1 MDRYD
6 EDIFEAVAEIVAAT
20 MEEAEVDVSA
30 EGGKQVA
37 EYFLAIYKA
46 LEKGEVSK
54 PANGKFEIYE
64 DGAGEFRFRLKA
76 GNGEVIAVSE
86 GYKTKSA
93 CLKGI
98 ESVRR
103 NAQAPTVEK

>member
-6 EDIFEAVAEIVAAT
+6 EDIFKAVAEIVAAT
-20 MEEAEVDVSA
+20 LEESEVEVSA
-30 EGGKQVA
+30 EGGSKVA

-46 LEKGEVSK
+46 LEQGEATTPNS
-54 PANGKFEIYE
+54 GSYE
-64 DGAGEFRFRLKA
+64 LYQDNAGEFRFRLKA

-86 GYKTKSA
+86 GYKTKAA
-93 CLKGI
+93 CRKGI

-103 NAQAPTVEK
+103 NAGSPTVEE

>member
-20 MEEAEVDVSA
+20 MEESEVEVNA

-46 LEKGEVSK
+46 LEAGEVKSV
-54 PANGKFEIYE
+54 NGKFEVYA
-64 DGAGEFRFRLKA
+64 DNAGEYRFRLKA
-76 GNGEVIAVSE
+76 GNGETVAVSE
-86 GYKTKSA
+86 GYKTKAA
-93 CLKGI
+93 CLRGI

-103 NAQAPTVEK
+103 NAAAPTVEK

>member
-20 MEEAEVDVSA
+20 MEESEVEVNV
-30 EGGKQVA
+30 EGGRQVA

-54 PANGKFEIYE
+54 PANGKFEVYE
-64 DGAGEFRFRLKA
+64 DKGGEFRFRLKA

-86 GYKTKSA
+86 GYKTKAA

-103 NAQAPTVEK
+103 NAEAPTVEK

>member
-20 MEEAEVDVSA
+20 MEENEVAVNA
-30 EGGKQVA
+30 EGGRQVA

-46 LEKGEVSK
+46 LEAGEVAK
-54 PANGKFEIYE
+54 PANGKFEVYE
-64 DGAGEFRFRLKA
+64 DKSGEFRFRLKA
-76 GNGEVIAVSE
+76 GNGETVAVSE
-86 GYKTKSA
+86 GYKTKAA

-103 NAQAPTVEK
+103 NAAAPTVEK